1 MGKKMSKE
9 KEKEGYLRITD
20 YELLSHPVTES
31 RVIQLTAGEMMI
43 GIPIEMFAVRTFF
56 RSILS
61 PEHSEKLLHGVVID
75 IVSQFNAK
83 IIDVAIYD
91 LVDNLYLTKLHLTDA
106 NDKDIFVEIDSGDAL
121 AIALKSG
128 CYVFVAEKVFSL
140 HQYNRL
146 HWYDAYAP
154 NLVER
159 LKDIEPDTFVKYP
172 EYDLTLFI
180 EKAVAEDEFELA
192 AVLQKALASKKR

>member
-1 MGKKMSKE
+1 ME

-20 YELLSHPVTES
+20 YEILTHPVTES
-31 RVIQLTAGEMMI
+31 RVIQLAAGEMMI

-56 RSILS
+56 RSILK
-61 PEHSEKLLHGVVID
+61 PDHPEKLLHDVVID
-75 IVSQFNAK
+75 IVTKFNAK

-91 LVDNLYLTKLHLTDA
+91 LVDNLYLADMHIEDA
-106 NDKDIFVEIDSGDAL
+106 AGNAKFVGLDSSDAL
-121 AIALKSG
+121 AIALKSN
-128 CYVFVAEKVFSL
+128 CSVFVAEKVFSL

-159 LKDIEPDTFVKYP
+159 LKDIDPNTFVMYP

-180 EKAVAEDEFELA
+180 EKAVAEDEYELA
-192 AVLQKALASKKR
+192 AVLQKALASKK